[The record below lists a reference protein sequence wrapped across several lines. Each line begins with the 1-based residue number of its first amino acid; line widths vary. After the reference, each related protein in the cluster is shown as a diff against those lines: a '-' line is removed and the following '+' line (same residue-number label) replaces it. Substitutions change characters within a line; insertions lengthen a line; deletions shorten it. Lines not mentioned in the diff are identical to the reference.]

1 MFIFVV
7 QGRESSRQLLEG
19 GPGFGV
25 LQGRLCGS
33 WKRETAASRPL
44 RPPSLAVLTGT
55 LRRTFSLWQMV
66 WVPAVR
72 LTPSTLALLLS
83 HKSAILFSSQ
93 GALWNP
99 TWGPWAGSA
108 FLFCFDAIPRVK
120 VTQRTR
126 HVSPPGTPLSDRT
139 KSLPRGTGWLPTVL
153 ISLFDR

>member
-33 WKRETAASRPL
+33 WKRETAASGPL

-72 LTPSTLALLLS
+72 TLHPCIKLGMASNPSTGREKGEAELLGLVGQPGS
-83 HKSAILFSSQ
+83 GQ
-93 GALWNP
+93 GQ
-99 TWGPWAGSA
+99 TS
-108 FLFCFDAIPRVK
+108 RE
-120 VTQRTR
+120 
-126 HVSPPGTPLSDRT
+126 
-139 KSLPRGTGWLPTVL
+139 
-153 ISLFDR
+153 